1 MENLN
6 EIKLL
11 TEKQTSELTGIP
23 LPTLRNDRF
32 RRVASG
38 IPYVKKGR
46 SIRYRAADIKAFIDS
61 HTIRPEDQEVQG

>member
-11 TEKQTSELTGIP
+11 TEKETSELTGIP
-23 LPTLRNDRF
+23 LATLRNDRF
-32 RRVASG
+32 RRRS

-46 SIRYRAADIKAFIDS
+46 SIRYRAVAIREFIDS
-61 HTIRPEDQEVQG
+61 HTIRPEGQEVQE